1 MSNNY
6 NALDDKLIDRIGQ
19 ELARIGLMVTIS
31 EIEAT
36 ILKCYDEIREAH
48 SLAPNNVTVDAYI
61 KDDKYYGIMTC
72 VVCAN
77 IIARARL
84 QSAKDG
90 YEATAVLAIL
100 QKYLDNLSVIAGTE
114 RQQAPLIFSDII
126 QKLEIDLVIDGN
138 SAGGWTAKVPREKG
152 GSSEGVTNEDNI
164 SAQPKINPHNT
175 SSFHTGPSL
184 PGIIDILP
192 KEVRDKI
199 QPHHKVFIEAFMTAP
214 KRITEEEQQSQK
226 RFEPRVCS
234 NCNHAICGECQG
246 CGNCDEL
253 ECGPDITVTV
263 NYHGMC
269 FGFRIDP
276 GVVGVERA
284 SYTEDELKECRGAL
298 KHAIL
303 RAGRILSKKSNE
315 MFAAFNK
322 RYLEDEE
329 D

>member
-19 ELARIGLMVTIS
+19 ELARIGLMVPIS

-36 ILKCYDEIREAH
+36 ILKCYDDIREAH

-175 SSFHTGPSL
+175 SSFPTGPSL

-199 QPHHKVFIEAFMTAP
+199 QPHHNVFIEAFMTAP
-214 KRITEEEQQSQK
+214 KGITEEGYKSQK

>member
-19 ELARIGLMVTIS
+19 ELARIGLMVPIS

-152 GSSEGVTNEDNI
+152 GSSEGVTNEDSI

-184 PGIIDILP
+184 PGIINIL
-192 KEVRDKI
+192 
-199 QPHHKVFIEAFMTAP
+199 PHHKVFIEAFMTAP
-214 KRITEEEQQSQK
+214 KRMTEEEEQQSQK

>member
-19 ELARIGLMVTIS
+19 ELARIGLMVPIS

-36 ILKCYDEIREAH
+36 ILKCYDDIREAH

-152 GSSEGVTNEDNI
+152 GSSEG
-164 SAQPKINPHNT
+164 
-175 SSFHTGPSL
+175 G
-184 PGIIDILP
+184 
-192 KEVRDKI
+192 
-199 QPHHKVFIEAFMTAP
+199 
-214 KRITEEEQQSQK
+214 
-226 RFEPRVCS
+226 
-234 NCNHAICGECQG
+234 
-246 CGNCDEL
+246 
-253 ECGPDITVTV
+253 
-263 NYHGMC
+263 
-269 FGFRIDP
+269 
-276 GVVGVERA
+276 
-284 SYTEDELKECRGAL
+284 GAL
-298 KHAIL
+298 LGAL
-303 RAGRILSKKSNE
+303 
-315 MFAAFNK
+315 
-322 RYLEDEE
+322 
-329 D
+329 

>member
-19 ELARIGLMVTIS
+19 ELARIGLMVPIS

-84 QSAKDG
+84 QSVKDG

-175 SSFHTGPSL
+175 SSFPTGPSL
-184 PGIIDILP
+184 PGVINIL
-192 KEVRDKI
+192 
-199 QPHHKVFIEAFMTAP
+199 PHHKVFIEAFMTAP

-234 NCNHAICGECQG
+234 NCNHAVCGECQG

>member
-19 ELARIGLMVTIS
+19 ELARIGLMVPIS

-36 ILKCYDEIREAH
+36 ILKCYDDIREAH

-184 PGIIDILP
+184 PGVINIL
-192 KEVRDKI
+192 
-199 QPHHKVFIEAFMTAP
+199 PHHKVFIEAFMTAP

-322 RYLEDEE
+322 RYLEDE
-329 D
+329 DD

>member
-19 ELARIGLMVTIS
+19 ELARIGLMVPIS

-36 ILKCYDEIREAH
+36 ILKCYDDIREAH

-138 SAGGWTAKVPREKG
+138 SAGGWTAKVTREKG
-152 GSSEGVTNEDNI
+152 GSSEGVTDENNI
-164 SAQPKINPHNT
+164 PAQPKINPHNA
-175 SSFHTGPSL
+175 SSFHTGPLL
-184 PGIIDILP
+184 PGIIN
-192 KEVRDKI
+192 I

-214 KRITEEEQQSQK
+214 KRLTEEEQQSQK

>member
-19 ELARIGLMVTIS
+19 ELARIGLMVPIS

-184 PGIIDILP
+184 PGVINIL
-192 KEVRDKI
+192 
-199 QPHHKVFIEAFMTAP
+199 PHHKVFIEAFMTAP